1 MAGLLLR
8 LRLDP
13 APPLTPLRTP
23 ADSLTINSPI
33 MAESG
38 ASFVIDSGV
47 SLRLTNQPEHPLS
60 TFFQGGGAGSV
71 TLGGEGAAW
80 VGWAGGAVGGWIVG
94 HGEVGG

>member
-71 TLGGEGAAW
+71 TLGTWRRPPETGQPGRD
-80 VGWAGGAVGGWIVG
+80 GI
-94 HGEVGG
+94 HRR